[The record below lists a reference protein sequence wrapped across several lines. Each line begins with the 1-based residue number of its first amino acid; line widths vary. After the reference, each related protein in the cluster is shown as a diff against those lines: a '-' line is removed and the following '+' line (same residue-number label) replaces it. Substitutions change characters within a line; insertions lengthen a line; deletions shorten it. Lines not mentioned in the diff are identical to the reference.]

1 MTRHQLFLANYLLL
15 FKNDK
20 FVFLLSSYSY
30 RIILLIIRRFS
41 DMRYL
46 LLFLF
51 MIISFTGFSQSKEIN
66 IDWEG
71 YRVFSTSSAQ
81 FEIPYFKNYNFNFTP
96 SKGVSLTAQW
106 NENTEIDQN
115 SIVIESV
122 IF

>member
-1 MTRHQLFLANYLLL
+1 
-15 FKNDK
+15 
-20 FVFLLSSYSY
+20 
-30 RIILLIIRRFS
+30 
-41 DMRYL
+41 
-46 LLFLF
+46 

-96 SKGVSLTAQW
+96 SKGVSLTTQW

-122 IF
+122 IFSDISLKDLKQLDKNIIPNELTYSIRTSISRGEIHLFLELFPIINQNGNL